1 MRILPDGNLLLTLA
15 RQTVLEELLPL
26 LPESAHYAA
35 RMVANAIAISQRQL
49 IAGEQPLGDQL
60 MQINAWQSTASRP
73 PSSDLIYAWDA
84 LAQAINDG
92 VLDGDGAASVAG
104 RELLWQIT
112 VSRLHEGAPKALK
125 ALNPANG

>member
-35 RMVANAIAISQRQL
+35 RMAANAIAISQRQL

-60 MQINAWQSTASRP
+60 MQINAWQSAASRP
-73 PSSDLIYAWDA
+73 PSSDLIHAWDA

-92 VLDGDGAASVAG
+92 ELDGDAAASVAG
-104 RELLWQIT
+104 RELIWHIT
-112 VSRLHEGAPKALK
+112 VSRLHESAPKALK